1 MKVFNLRCGSG
12 HSFEGWFGSEADYD
26 GQLERGL
33 LECPLCANP
42 QVVRV
47 PSAPRLNLNASPS
60 QASVTGEVANHAHDA
75 DGHVLAALRQ
85 LVQQSQDVGPRFA
98 DQARRMHNGELP
110 QRAIRGE
117 ATAKQFEELLD
128 DGVPVLPL
136 PNIPGLKEPLQ

>member
-60 QASVTGEVANHAHDA
+60 QASVTDVVAKHAHDS
-75 DGHVLAALRQ
+75 DGQYAH
-85 LVQQSQDVGPRFA
+85 
-98 DQARRMHNGELP
+98 
-110 QRAIRGE
+110 IRGNTGSVY
-117 ATAKQFEELLD
+117 AI
-128 DGVPVLPL
+128 VH
-136 PNIPGLKEPLQ
+136 

>member
-33 LECPLCANP
+33 LECPLCASP

-60 QASVTGEVANHAHDA
+60 QDSVTDEVANLAHDS

>member
-60 QASVTGEVANHAHDA
+60 QASVRDEVANLAHDS

>member
-1 MKVFNLRCGSG
+1 
-12 HSFEGWFGSEADYD
+12 
-26 GQLERGL
+26 L
-33 LECPLCANP
+33 LECPLCASP

-47 PSAPRLNLNASPS
+47 PSAPRLNLSTSAET
-60 QASVTGEVANHAHDA
+60 SVTDGMPNHPQDS

-85 LVQQSQDVGPRFA
+85 LVQQSQDVGSRFA

-117 ATAKQFEELLD
+117 ATAKQLEELLE

>member
-42 QVVRV
+42 QVARV
-47 PSAPRLNLNASPS
+47 PSAPRLNLNVSPNEGLS
-60 QASVTGEVANHAHDA
+60 TDAVANHAQDS
-75 DGHVLAALRQ
+75 DGRVLAALRQ
-85 LVQQSQDVGPRFA
+85 LIQQSQDVGPRFA
-98 DQARRMHNGELP
+98 DQARRMHNGELQP
-110 QRAIRGE
+110 RAIRGE

>member
-26 GQLERGL
+26 GQLQRGL

-60 QASVTGEVANHAHDA
+60 QASVTDEVANHAHDS

>member
-26 GQLERGL
+26 GQLERGSAGV
-33 LECPLCANP
+33 PLCANP
-42 QVVRV
+42 KLRV
-47 PSAPRLNLNASPS
+47 PSAPRLNLSTSAETPVTDGMPS
-60 QASVTGEVANHAHDA
+60 HPQDS
-75 DGHVLAALRQ
+75 DGHVLAVLRQ

>member
-1 MKVFNLRCGSG
+1 MKVFNLRCGAG

-26 GQLERGL
+26 TQQERGL

-47 PSAPRLNLNASPS
+47 PSAPRLNLSTSAETPVTDGMPS
-60 QASVTGEVANHAHDA
+60 HPQDS
-75 DGHVLAALRQ
+75 DGHVLAVLRQ
-85 LVQQSQDVGPRFA
+85 LVQQSQDVGARFA
-98 DQARRMHNGELP
+98 DQARRMHHGELP

-128 DGVPVLPL
+128 EGVPVLPL
-136 PNIPGLKEPLQ
+136 PALPGLKEPLQ